1 MRKILLS
8 IVFGCVSLFGV
19 EWVSY
24 ERALE
29 LQKQSFKPIM
39 VEVVRSDCR
48 YCIAMQRDV
57 FKDEAMSKWIAERFI
72 AVKINL
78 DSEKLPL
85 NVTVT
90 MTPSFYFVGK
100 DYAILKSIPGSWSIS
115 DFKDLTKNIKGQ

>member
-57 FKDEAMSKWIAERFI
+57 FEDKEMSKWIAERFI

-78 DSEKLPL
+78 DKEKLPL
-85 NVTVT
+85 DVKVT
-90 MTPSFYFVGK
+90 MTPSFYFLGK
-100 DYAILKSIPGSWSIS
+100 ERVILKSIPGSWSIS
-115 DFKDLTKNIKGQ
+115 DFKDLTKNIKGH

>member
-24 ERALE
+24 EMALE

-57 FKDEAMSKWIAERFI
+57 FEDEAMSKWIAERFI

-78 DSEKLPL
+78 DTEKSPL
-85 NVTVT
+85 DVTVT
-90 MTPSFYFVGK
+90 MTPSFYFIGK
-100 DYAILKSIPGSWSIS
+100 DRTILKSIPGSWSIS